1 MVEVAGGEER
11 VSGAAVDAE
20 GARLEELAGPGEG
33 GGWTAFARGFAFG
46 DESAELGEVAAAVGF
61 VDGEVVDGADVELGG
76 GVLAVRA
83 EESLAAD
90 GVEVGWAEFCTD
102 ELRELRK

>member
-1 MVEVAGGEER
+1 M
-11 VSGAAVDAE
+11 
-20 GARLEELAGPGEG
+20 
-33 GGWTAFARGFAFG
+33 AFARGFAFG
-46 DESAELGEVAAAVGF
+46 DESAEPGEVAAAGGF
-61 VDGEVVDGADVELGG
+61 VDGADVELGG
-76 GVLAVRA
+76 GVLPVCA